1 MRKGITISV
10 SASNRQRLE
19 AIVSDRNTSQKY
31 AWRSRIIL
39 LTGAGVGTNG
49 IMAATGKSKT
59 TVWRWQER
67 FAEAGVEGLL
77 SDKTRPPGKPP
88 VAGARVADLVR
99 LTLEPPPHEAT
110 HWTARAMAKAVG
122 LGVATVQKIWK
133 AHGLAPHRFRA
144 FKLSNDPAFAEKLHA
159 IVGLH
164 VSPPAH
170 AVVLSVD
177 EKSQIQALD
186 RTQPGPPMKK
196 GRGATMTHDYKRHD
210 TTTLFAA
217 STCSKARCSAR
228 TCNAI
233 GTRSSSASS
242 TRWRP
247 RYRQASSFM
256 PFSTITPH
264 TKPRRCGAGWRVIR
278 AGASTSRQ
286 PQAHGSMPLKASSPI
301 SPAEGSSTA
310 CSAPSPNSR
319 PQSTASSPST
329 TDPPNRLYGAPTPTK
344 SSPLAQEGSKRWS
357 QSTRASLGRGWVF
370 KVWASKGLDAHPYVK

>member
-122 LGVATVQKIWK
+122 LGVATVQKIWR
-133 AHGLAPHRFRA
+133 AHGLAPHRFAPSSCPTTR
-144 FKLSNDPAFAEKLHA
+144 P
-159 IVGLH
+159 
-164 VSPPAH
+164 SPRNCTP
-170 AVVLSVD
+170 S
-177 EKSQIQALD
+177 S
-186 RTQPGPPMKK
+186 G
-196 GRGATMTHDYKRHD
+196 
-210 TTTLFAA
+210 
-217 STCSKARCSAR
+217 STSARRRMPWCSASMKR
-228 TCNAI
+228 AKSR
-233 GTRSSSASS
+233 RSTGHS
-242 TRWRP
+242 
-247 RYRQASSFM
+247 
-256 PFSTITPH
+256 
-264 TKPRRCGAGWRVIR
+264 R
-278 AGASTSRQ
+278 ACR
-286 PQAHGSMPLKASSPI
+286 
-301 SPAEGSSTA
+301 
-310 CSAPSPNSR
+310 
-319 PQSTASSPST
+319 
-329 TDPPNRLYGAPTPTK
+329 
-344 SSPLAQEGSKRWS
+344 
-357 QSTRASLGRGWVF
+357 
-370 KVWASKGLDAHPYVK
+370 